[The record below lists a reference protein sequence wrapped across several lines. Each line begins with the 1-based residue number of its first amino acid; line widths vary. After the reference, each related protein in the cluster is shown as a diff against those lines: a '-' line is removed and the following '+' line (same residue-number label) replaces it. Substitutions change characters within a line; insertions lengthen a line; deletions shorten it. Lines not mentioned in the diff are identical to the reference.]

1 MNHTWNPILEHPQ
14 IRLFDGKWLIFA
26 QTTALSAIRK
36 KSAKCLSTIQ
46 LQFINRFTFSFLIN
60 LQIYKLFE

>member
-1 MNHTWNPILEHPQ
+1 MNHTWNPIFEHPQ
-14 IRLFDGKWLIFA
+14 IRPFDGKWLIFV